1 MPQIFKIMVLTIMF
15 INIIM
20 LIDVRH
26 QFNNYLI
33 INGGQYCIAQCE
45 PNLEVI
51 YFIYAQETQENLGK
65 KGMWGMVEI

>member
-1 MPQIFKIMVLTIMF
+1 
-15 INIIM
+15 M

-45 PNLEVI
+45 PNLELI
-51 YFIYAQETQENLGK
+51 YFIYAQETQENWGK

>member
-1 MPQIFKIMVLTIMF
+1 
-15 INIIM
+15 M

-45 PNLEVI
+45 QNLELI
-51 YFIYAQETQENLGK
+51 YFIYAQETQENWGK
-65 KGMWGMVEI
+65 TGMLGMVEI